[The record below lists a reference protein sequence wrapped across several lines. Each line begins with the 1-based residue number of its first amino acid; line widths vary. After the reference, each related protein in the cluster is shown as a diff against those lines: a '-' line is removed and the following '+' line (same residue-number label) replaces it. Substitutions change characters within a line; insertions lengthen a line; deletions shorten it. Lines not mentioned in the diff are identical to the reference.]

1 MEEHWSGVGQQ
12 VRDRASGN
20 LLAGDDSPYYE
31 YKAAQ
36 FKERFDP
43 KIRVEGRSVLDVGCG
58 PGGRLRWITAQR
70 PRRVVGCDQSSEMVN
85 LAKHNAPEAEILQ
98 IDGEN
103 LPFADKE
110 FDLVTTTTVLQ
121 HNPDARRTKLLG
133 EICRV
138 SGMDVLLF
146 EDTSVEMPPFTTGM
160 GPYQNF
166 YARPVGWYAGVCSSH
181 GFEPIEFDRQ
191 ETFVSRTV
199 HMRLWGHLNRRT
211 RNEGEEFSKLHL
223 AIEKRTLPFTR
234 PLDRFIKNPKG
245 ELTMMHFRR
254 AKNRVAFALTF

>member
-1 MEEHWSGVGQQ
+1 
-12 VRDRASGN
+12 
-20 LLAGDDSPYYE
+20 
-31 YKAAQ
+31 
-36 FKERFDP
+36 
-43 KIRVEGRSVLDVGCG
+43 
-58 PGGRLRWITAQR
+58 
-70 PRRVVGCDQSSEMVN
+70 MVN

-103 LPFADKE
+103 LPFGDKE

-121 HNPDARRTKLLG
+121 HNPDARRTMLLG

-138 SGMDVLLF
+138 SARDVLLF
-146 EDTSVEMPPFTTGM
+146 EDTPVELPSFTTGT

-166 YARPVGWYAGVCSSH
+166 FGRPVGWYAGVCSCH
-181 GFEPIEFDRQ
+181 GFEPIEIERQ

-199 HMRLWGHLNRRT
+199 HMRLWGHLNRRP

-223 AIEKRTLPFTR
+223 AIEKRTLPFTKH
-234 PLDRFIKNPKG
+234 LDRHIKNPKG

-254 AKNRVAFALTF
+254 GTAE